1 MISPHCS
8 QNCSKS
14 RSDYSTLLPTT
25 AFLNPSMCPI
35 AFWLRTRTHN
45 INDVAPALLIS
56 LILGYSEV
64 SPLRALAHALA

>member
-1 MISPHCS
+1 M
-8 QNCSKS
+8 
-14 RSDYSTLLPTT
+14 
-25 AFLNPSMCPI
+25 
-35 AFWLRTRTHN
+35 HN